1 MRIYGLL
8 LMDKETKYL
17 QFNNNML
24 YSKQKSTRKE
34 KQYK

>member
-17 QFNNNML
+17 QLNNNML
-24 YSKQKSTRKE
+24 YSKQKATRKE